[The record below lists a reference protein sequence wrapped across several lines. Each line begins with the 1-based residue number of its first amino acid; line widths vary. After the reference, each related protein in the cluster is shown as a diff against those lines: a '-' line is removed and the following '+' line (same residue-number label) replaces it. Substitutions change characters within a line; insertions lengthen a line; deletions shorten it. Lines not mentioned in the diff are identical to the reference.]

1 MKLNQTTTAAFL
13 FAILALAS
21 SSLSSVAAATSS
33 PSHSHEESKLKDKI
47 APLLASKPNHYLRS
61 HRILQSSN
69 DYEPL
74 TDDVSQVVAETFL
87 EYVFEE
93 VKKSKILRPRK
104 PNANGKKYLNIL
116 YTIFVVPVVACCKR
130 ACGRGGSSQEEEA
143 VEPAVEEATASPAV

>member
-33 PSHSHEESKLKDKI
+33 PSHSHEHEELKMKNTI
-47 APLLASKPNHYLRS
+47 TPLLASKPDHYLRS

-69 DYEPL
+69 EYPTL
-74 TDDVSQVVAETFL
+74 TDDEAQFVAETVL
-87 EYVFEE
+87 TEAG
-93 VKKSKILRPRK
+93 KKYD
-104 PNANGKKYLNIL
+104 ATNGKKYSDIL
-116 YTIFVVPVVACCKR
+116 YTLFVVPVVACCKR